1 MSLKAVGEGTYM
13 DRIGVPH
20 RTFEHLLSGFV
31 RSEAEEIA
39 HFGRAAEAV
48 IPGEPFGSVFAWLWE
63 EHRDAAVGAFAGLL
77 AEARRV
83 GELGD
88 EIRLE
93 SLIKGLR
100 TALQRSRLGQEQ
112 EFWDVELTLREQVPE
127 HFGGRTD
134 L

>member
-1 MSLKAVGEGTYM
+1 M

-20 RTFEHLLSGFV
+20 RTFEHLLSGFI

-39 HFGRAAEAV
+39 HFGRDAEVV
-48 IPGEPFGSVFAWLWE
+48 IPGEPFGNVFAWLWE
-63 EHRDAAVGAFAGLL
+63 EDRDAAVGALSGLL

-83 GELGD
+83 GQLGD

-100 TALQRSRLGQEQ
+100 SALQRSRLGQEQ
-112 EFWDVELTLREQVPE
+112 DFREVERTLREQVPE

>member
-1 MSLKAVGEGTYM
+1 M
-13 DRIGVPH
+13 
-20 RTFEHLLSGFV
+20 LSGFI

-39 HFGRAAEAV
+39 HFGRDAEVV
-48 IPGEPFGSVFAWLWE
+48 IPAEPFGNVFAWLWE
-63 EHRDAAVGAFAGLL
+63 EDRDAAVRAFSGLL

-100 TALQRSRLGQEQ
+100 SALQRSRLGQEQ
-112 EFWDVELTLREQVPE
+112 DFREVERTLREQVPE